1 MELQEAIEEFKD
13 AAPLKLRETIT
24 SHQVPSFKTQVTK
37 TGRWVTVSNVQ
48 RYLVA
53 NSAAIPINEEVQECF
68 HIVQGKQRDSHGLSS
83 SREGR

>member
-24 SHQVPSFKTQVTK
+24 SHQVPSFKTQFTK

-48 RYLVA
+48 RSLVA

-68 HIVQGKQRDSHGLSS
+68 HIVQGKQSDSHGPSS